1 MGKRKIGKRL
11 RVPTKCAILVL
22 AITLVASLAT
32 ASQMEKYGC
41 GGEANP
47 LWRWVWELTGSV
59 PAFVIVSQTTTALL
73 MVALLKSRALED
85 ARIQM
90 ILVGVASLSATNDS
104 LSLAKF
110 SSFPLLILILPPLVA
125 VGAGFCWSKV
135 AKFNISARQ
144 LPLFTLAAYGAF
156 FLIIVIGASIPYH
169 EEWEESWGAPPAHIV
184 EWLENR
190 GFAFEGGLH
199 SSEMDAWWAVSSEM
213 TVHVNF
219 ENGVL
224 KSVGAVKLTI
234 LKDPRTVTYSVRLER
249 QFRSWDDFV
258 SAYSENTLFPIHG
271 ENLVVK

>member
-11 RVPTKCAILVL
+11 RVPTKCVILVL

-47 LWRWVWELTGSV
+47 LWRWVWEFTGSV

-73 MVALLKSRALED
+73 MVALLKLRALED
-85 ARIQM
+85 ARIQV

-104 LSLAKF
+104 LSLAGF
-110 SSFPLLILILPPLVA
+110 FSFPLLILVSPLVA

-135 AKFNISARQ
+135 AKFNINARQ

-169 EEWEESWGAPPAHIV
+169 EEWEESGRGPPTHIV

-190 GFAFEGGLH
+190 GFAVEGGFH
-199 SSEMDAWWAVSSEM
+199 SSEMDVWWAVSSEM

-219 ENGVL
+219 ENGIL
-224 KSVGAVKLTI
+224 KSVGAVKLTL
-234 LKDPRTVTYSVRLER
+234 LKDPRTVTYSARLE
-249 QFRSWDDFV
+249 QEFRSWDNFV
-258 SAYSENTLFPIHG
+258 SAYNENTLFPTHG
-271 ENLVVK
+271 ENLEVVK